1 MPFSLKTIILFLLV
15 FTPTLL
21 VLPSLQSTPLH
32 TIERAIIVDVYPPW
46 DTIDSGVAECIVE
59 AVRYAEENN
68 IVLIMRV
75 NSYGGYL
82 DSAFTIGDAVYYS
95 KTPVVVY
102 VENKALSA
110 GTLVI
115 LPADYIGL
123 KKGSIIGAMKPVI
136 IDPVSGQVVFV
147 NESKIL
153 EPIIGKAKVY
163 AERRSRNLTLVNE
176 FIVNA
181 KVVSSREAVE
191 WSVAD
196 VEVSDFDEFLSVLD
210 GLKIERGGVVY
221 ELKIKSVEEYSCS
234 VRSRF
239 ISILSNTYLA
249 NILLTI
255 GVLASIF
262 ALVSGKLVVLPLAV
276 AFILLGLMGTGIN
289 PNLVSLFF
297 ILLGGVLLAV
307 ELFILPGFGIVG
319 ITGIILLL
327 LGFTLL
333 PMYTPTGIAPSES
346 YVLMLRVF
354 IIGLSVV
361 FGGFFGIVL
370 FKVVQ
375 VKRKKPISYTPIG
388 KTGVAADPIGPGLIG
403 YVKIEGEYWRAV
415 SSEYI
420 SPGEEVV
427 VVEMREDGI
436 LVVAKKK

>member
-1 MPFSLKTIILFLLV
+1 V
-15 FTPTLL
+15 F
-21 VLPSLQSTPLH
+21 
-32 TIERAIIVDVYPPW
+32 
-46 DTIDSGVAECIVE
+46 
-59 AVRYAEENN
+59 
-68 IVLIMRV
+68 
-75 NSYGGYL
+75 
-82 DSAFTIGDAVYYS
+82 
-95 KTPVVVY
+95 
-102 VENKALSA
+102 
-110 GTLVI
+110 
-115 LPADYIGL
+115 
-123 KKGSIIGAMKPVI
+123 
-136 IDPVSGQVVFV
+136 
-147 NESKIL
+147 
-153 EPIIGKAKVY
+153 
-163 AERRSRNLTLVNE
+163 
-176 FIVNA
+176 
-181 KVVSSREAVE
+181 
-191 WSVAD
+191 
-196 VEVSDFDEFLSVLD
+196 
-210 GLKIERGGVVY
+210 
-221 ELKIKSVEEYSCS
+221 EEYSCS

-388 KTGVAADPIGPGLIG
+388 KLVLQLIQ
-403 YVKIEGEYWRAV
+403 
-415 SSEYI
+415 
-420 SPGEEVV
+420 
-427 VVEMREDGI
+427 
-436 LVVAKKK
+436 